1 MNGII
6 SDGMS
11 PHAFHLERV
20 RGGSSGQHRIIV
32 QIKPWIPTEEFLP
45 QVIAFKEGDRY
56 YLAGF
61 EQIVAK
67 IKASLPEIEENY
79 YQPIE
84 MSLEI
89 REGDEI
95 EIEIAREVLLSNITG
110 ARLEEE

>member
-6 SDGMS
+6 S
-11 PHAFHLERV
+11 
-20 RGGSSGQHRIIV
+20 QHRITV
-32 QIKPWIPTEEFLP
+32 QIEPWIATEELLP
-45 QVIAFKEGDRY
+45 QVIAFKQGDEY

-67 IKASLPEIEENY
+67 IKALLPEIESNSY
-79 YQPIE
+79 RSIE
-84 MSLEI
+84 MTLEI

-95 EIEIAREVLLSNITG
+95 EIEIAREVLLTNITG

>member
-6 SDGMS
+6 S
-11 PHAFHLERV
+11 
-20 RGGSSGQHRIIV
+20 QHRIIV

-45 QVIAFKEGDRY
+45 QVIAFKEEDQY

-67 IKASLPEIEENY
+67 IKALLPEIESNSY
-79 YQPIE
+79 RSIE
-84 MSLEI
+84 MTLEI

-95 EIEIAREVLLSNITG
+95 EIEIAREVLLSNVTG

>member
-6 SDGMS
+6 S
-11 PHAFHLERV
+11 
-20 RGGSSGQHRIIV
+20 QHRISV
-32 QIKPWIPTEEFLP
+32 QIKPLIPTGEYLP
-45 QVIAFKEGDRY
+45 EVIAFKEGDKY

-67 IKASLPEIEENY
+67 IKALLPEVEDKY

-84 MSLEI
+84 MRLEI

-95 EIEIAREVLLSNITG
+95 EAEAANEVLLTNITG

>member
-6 SDGMS
+6 S
-11 PHAFHLERV
+11 
-20 RGGSSGQHRIIV
+20 QHRIIV

-45 QVIAFKEGDRY
+45 QVIAFKEEDQY

-67 IKASLPEIEENY
+67 IKALLPEIESNSY
-79 YQPIE
+79 RSIV